1 MLYKSRICRNCSKL
15 QCLKLDVFVCV
26 QLCGQKVEVDMEK
39 LAAEIAAAEEA
50 ARRRAEEREKEAAEQ
65 AEKATQEQQEQQQA
79 AAASASSTL
88 PITEQ
93 NNTTPPTTETKED
106 QDKPTPMET
115 GQSYQHHTNYRWR
128 GARVVVKAFSL
139 LLFQ

>member
-50 ARRRAEEREKEAAEQ
+50 ARRRAEEREKEVAEQ
-65 AEKATQEQQEQQQA
+65 AEKAAQEQQEQQQA

-93 NNTTPPTTETKED
+93 NTPPTTETKED